1 MSKVRIWSNERIE
14 NISDEV
20 GLMGVNIAWS
30 KLKVTP
36 NEKICVNGENR
47 IVFDILMTAISRN
60 SNIAI
65 TQIKNALEDMVSI
78 SVANDSPTPQWAK
91 ALFES
96 CKDWKRAQ
104 GWVEKNMKK
113 IIDATEGD
121 ALAISKDWKKFA
133 LTLDHAAAMD
143 KLILHYETQ
152 EKKQSKKKVKIQS
165 TPSSALSSVLFN
177 WPFAIKINK

>member
-30 KLKVTP
+30 KLKMSP
-36 NEKICVNGENR
+36 NEKVCVNGENK
-47 IVFDILMTAISRN
+47 IVFDVLMLAIARN
-60 SNIAI
+60 PNIAI

-78 SVANDSPTPQWAK
+78 SVANDSPTSQWAK
-91 ALFES
+91 TLFES

-113 IIDATEGD
+113 IIDATDGD
-121 ALAISKDWKKFA
+121 ALTISKDWKKYA
-133 LTLDHAAAMD
+133 LTSDHEAAMD
-143 KLILHYETQ
+143 KLIVHYDTQ
-152 EKKQSKKKVKIQS
+152 EKKQSKRKVKIQS
-165 TPSSALSSVLFN
+165 SSPSPLASALFN